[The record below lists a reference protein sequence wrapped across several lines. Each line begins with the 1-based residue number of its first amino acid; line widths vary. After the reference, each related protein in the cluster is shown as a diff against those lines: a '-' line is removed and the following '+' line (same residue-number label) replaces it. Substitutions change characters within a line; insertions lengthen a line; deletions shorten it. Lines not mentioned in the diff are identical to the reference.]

1 MSDLNFP
8 SGPLTNDIYSSGG
21 KTWIWDGNRWKN
33 HSLIYSLGGGT
44 GFASYNKGDLLVAGG
59 TALSILPIGVS
70 NSMYLKVD
78 STSAFGVTWSTPIS
92 NGLQYDIA
100 YFKQAGNALTG
111 TKGFF
116 TYYDGSGL
124 ESVTIKSNYSFAFS
138 VKNTSDNNKFYVDVS
153 NGRTIFTG
161 SSADHEIRVY
171 NANESTYFGLKANST
186 GSRTYIM
193 PPGGPSTGTS
203 VLQSDT
209 SGNMLWVPM
218 VAGGLSNAVT
228 SINSQTGPSV
238 SLQTGNSGSD
248 FAISATTNTITFDLP
263 SASASARGLVTTGS
277 QTIAGAKTFSS
288 SIVGNLSGYASTSTS
303 SQVVVGTED
312 STHYVVFS
320 PNGNTTIGTG
330 LSSSNSA
337 TKLGYNPSTNVLTVG
352 SVNGNL
358 SGTATTSRNS
368 NLAEAIHSADHYV
381 VFSLIPTSTSGIGLS
396 TSNSTSKLSYNPNSN
411 VLIVGSVTGNVTGN
425 LTGTATTAA
434 NTSLAAATDNTAHY
448 VVFSRYGI
456 NNSPSGIGL
465 STSNSNTKLAYNPS
479 SNVLTVGSV
488 SGNVTGDLTGTVL
501 TASQTNITALG
512 TITTGTWNATA
523 ISTTKGG
530 TGLDLSSS
538 SGLIK
543 FNSGTAT
550 VVNYPT
556 ATSIGS
562 SFLSADTSGNVF
574 WVGMTSGA
582 SVAGGT
588 ATSIFVNQTGNPD
601 TFHSL
606 VMNSSVLAGTALSV
620 DSLLSYNTSTET
632 LYTSG
637 LAITL
642 VGTAVSYGYAPSLFA
657 GGIGVSDNIT
667 ALNKIGV
674 GVSANNVTR
683 SEMYASGTD
692 IGFRIYESTNSN
704 PRVLLSRNILGSSQ
718 PALAFMNGSGTIAAS
733 GAVVGVP
740 DAATTA
746 TLALITS
753 NASALQ
759 TRMLVLGGN
768 TNITTNTIV
777 FGLNTSG
784 TAITSFLRG
793 IDATGSNID
802 AGEFV
807 IQSGRSTGTG
817 AVGGIR
823 FSVASP
829 GSTGSGINL
838 GASIARISGTGISI
852 NVQTASTSL
861 ITGSF
866 VTLGGAGIGL
876 SLNLGR
882 GLNFWNSTA
891 SNYIQLGFAGTS
903 NTSYTLPSNTP
914 LTGVGI
920 SVLASTHEG
929 EMRWVGLPVPGG
941 SNLDVQYNNSGV
953 LAGLTGFTKGSAA
966 SDPLVIATS
975 QAATSTPLKLVGA
988 SSQSA
993 NLLTVSSNIADQV
1006 TIDSAGN
1013 LSLRD
1018 KNELR
1023 LYNDADTNY
1032 SGFYFDGTSNSLYK
1046 LPAAY
1051 PGVATSTLICDT
1063 SGNMTW
1069 IRPKRS
1075 YVLSF
1080 GAGFTPTANA
1090 ADSIQLN
1097 IPYAPDGTALDYII
1111 KRIEYRNETT
1121 SGGTGL
1127 SFYIQRHIAG
1137 DVAWSSANTI
1147 TAGSGTSFLVG
1158 SGTYQTSFTTI
1169 NSSSGTHGLVSSGN
1183 YIRLYFTIV
1192 GTAANVSLS
1201 LLMEE
1206 Q

>member
-1 MSDLNFP
+1 MGDSRI
-8 SGPLTNDIYSSGG
+8 NDI
-21 KTWIWDGNRWKN
+21 I
-33 HSLIYSLGGGT
+33 
-44 GFASYNKGDLLVAGG
+44 
-59 TALSILPIGVS
+59 
-70 NSMYLKVD
+70 
-78 STSAFGVTWSTPIS
+78 
-92 NGLQYDIA
+92 
-100 YFKQAGNALTG
+100 
-111 TKGFF
+111 
-116 TYYDGSGL
+116 
-124 ESVTIKSNYSFAFS
+124 
-138 VKNTSDNNKFYVDVS
+138 S

-218 VAGGLSNAVT
+218 VAAGLSNAVT

-238 SLQTGNSGSD
+238 TLQTGNSGSD
-248 FAISATTNTITFDLP
+248 FAISATSNTITFDLP
-263 SASASARGLVTTGS
+263 SASAAARGLVTTGE
-277 QTIAGAKTFSS
+277 QTIAGTKTFSS
-288 SIVGNLSGYASTSTS
+288 SIVANLSGLATTANYSYQSGYGITSGLATTANYSYQSGYGITS
-303 SQVVVGTED
+303 
-312 STHYVVFS
+312 
-320 PNGNTTIGTG
+320 G
-330 LSSSNSA
+330 L
-337 TKLGYNPSTNVLTVG
+337 
-352 SVNGNL
+352 
-358 SGTATTSRNS
+358 ATTSTNS
-368 NLAEAIHSADHYV
+368 YLAAATHSDPHYV
-381 VFSLIPTSTSGIGLS
+381 VFSLNPTSTSGVALS
-396 TSNSTSKLSYNPNSN
+396 TSNSAS
-411 VLIVGSVTGNVTGN
+411 
-425 LTGTATTAA
+425 
-434 NTSLAAATDNTAHY
+434 
-448 VVFSRYGI
+448 
-456 NNSPSGIGL
+456 
-465 STSNSNTKLAYNPS
+465 KLAYNPS

-488 SGNVTGDLTGTVL
+488 SGNVTGNLTGTVL

-512 TITTGTWNATA
+512 TITTGTWNATT

-543 FNSGTAT
+543 FNTGTAS

-556 ATSIGS
+556 AGSIGS
-562 SFLSADTSGNVF
+562 SFLSADSSGNVF

-674 GVSANNVTR
+674 GISANNVTR
-683 SEMYASGTD
+683 SEMYASVTD
-692 IGFRIYESTNSN
+692 IGFRIYESTNAN

-718 PALAFMNGSGTIAAS
+718 PALAFMNASGTIAAS
-733 GAVVGVP
+733 GAGVGVP
-740 DAATTA
+740 DATTTA
-746 TLALITS
+746 TLALFTS
-753 NASALQ
+753 NGSALQ
-759 TRMLVLGGN
+759 TRMLIQGGSSN
-768 TNITTNTIV
+768 KETNTII

-793 IDATGSNID
+793 IDATGSNIA

-829 GSTGSGINL
+829 GASNSDINL

-914 LTGVGI
+914 LTGLGI

-953 LAGLTGFTKGSAA
+953 LAGLTGLSKGSTA
-966 SDPLVIATS
+966 SDPVVTSTS

-988 SSQSA
+988 SSQSV
-993 NLLTVSSNIADQV
+993 NLLTVASNLADQV

-1090 ADSIQLN
+1090 ADTVQLN

-1127 SFYIQRHIAG
+1127 SFYIQRHTTG
-1137 DVAWSSANTI
+1137 DVGWSSANTI

>member
-21 KTWIWDGNRWKN
+21 KTWIWDGIRWKN

-44 GFASYNKGDLLVAGG
+44 GFASYSVGDLLVGGG
-59 TALSILPIGVS
+59 TALSRLSVGAS

-78 STSAFGVTWSTPIS
+78 STSSVGVTWHTPIS
-92 NGLQYDIA
+92 NGVQYDIA
-100 YFKQAGNALTG
+100 YFKQAGNAITG

-116 TYYDGSGL
+116 TYFDGNNL

-138 VKNTSDNNKFYVDVS
+138 VKNLSDNNKFYVDVS

-171 NANESTYFGLKANST
+171 NANESAYFGLKANST
-186 GSRTYIM
+186 GTRTYIL
-193 PPGGPSTGTS
+193 PPGGPATGTS
-203 VLQSDT
+203 VLQSDI

-228 SINSQTGPSV
+228 SINSQTGPAIT
-238 SLQTGNSGSD
+238 LQTGNSGSD
-248 FAISATTNTITFDLP
+248 FVISASTNTITFDLP
-263 SASASARGLVTTGS
+263 SASDTARGLVTTGS
-277 QTIAGAKTFSS
+277 QTIAGTKTFLS
-288 SIVGNLSGYASTSTS
+288 SIVGNLSGLATTANYSYQSGYGITSGFAST
-303 SQVVVGTED
+303 
-312 STHYVVFS
+312 
-320 PNGNTTIGTG
+320 
-330 LSSSNSA
+330 A
-337 TKLGYNPSTNVLTVG
+337 TYI
-352 SVNGNL
+352 
-358 SGTATTSRNS
+358 
-368 NLAEAIHSADHYV
+368 NLAAATHSDAHYV
-381 VFSLIPTSTSGIGLS
+381 VFSLNPTSTSGVALS
-396 TSNSTSKLSYNPNSN
+396 TSNNAS
-411 VLIVGSVTGNVTGN
+411 
-425 LTGTATTAA
+425 
-434 NTSLAAATDNTAHY
+434 
-448 VVFSRYGI
+448 
-456 NNSPSGIGL
+456 
-465 STSNSNTKLAYNPS
+465 KLAYNPS

-488 SGNVTGDLTGTVL
+488 TGNVTGDLTGTVL

-543 FNSGTAT
+543 LNTGTAT

-556 ATSIGS
+556 AASIGS
-562 SFLSADTSGNVF
+562 SFLTADSAGNVF
-574 WVGMTSGA
+574 WFPVTAGSGA
-582 SVAGGT
+582 ASAGL
-588 ATSIFVNQTGNPD
+588 ATSILVNEAGNRNV
-601 TFHSL
+601 FH
-606 VMNSSVLAGTALSV
+606 NVLMTPEVVASGTALSV
-620 DSLLSYNTSTET
+620 DSLISYNTSTET

-642 VGTAVSYGYAPSLFA
+642 VGTAVSYGQAPSLFA

-683 SEMYASGTD
+683 SEMYASGAD
-692 IGFRIYESTNSN
+692 IGFRIYESTNAR
-704 PRVLLSRNILGSSQ
+704 PRVLLARDILGSGQ
-718 PALAFMNGSGTIAAS
+718 PALAFMNASGTIAAS
-733 GAVVGVP
+733 GAAVGVP
-740 DAATTA
+740 DGSTIS
-746 TLALITS
+746 TLALLTS

-759 TRMLVLGGN
+759 TRMLIQGGSSN
-768 TNITTNTIV
+768 LTTNTII

-784 TAITSFLRG
+784 TATTSFLRG
-793 IDATGSNID
+793 IDAAGTNIN

-817 AVGGIR
+817 TVGGIR

-829 GSTGSGINL
+829 GASGAAINL

-852 NVQTASTSL
+852 NVETESTSL

-882 GLNFWNSTA
+882 GLNLWNSTN
-891 SNYIQLGFAGTS
+891 SNYLQLGFAGTS
-903 NTSYTLPSNTP
+903 NTSYTLPSETP
-914 LTGVGI
+914 LAGAGV
-920 SVLASTHEG
+920 SVLASTNEG
-929 EMRWVGLPVPGG
+929 VMRWIGLPVPGG

-953 LAGLTGFTKGSAA
+953 LAGITGFAKGSTA
-966 SDPLVIATS
+966 SDPVVTS
-975 QAATSTPLKLVGA
+975 TAQAATSTPLKLVGA
-988 SSQSA
+988 TSQSA
-993 NLLTVSSNIADQV
+993 NLLTVASNTADQI
-1006 TIDSAGN
+1006 TIDNAGN

-1023 LYNDADTNY
+1023 LYNDADNKY
-1032 SGFYFDGTSNSLYK
+1032 SGFYFDGSADALYK

-1051 PGVATSTLICDT
+1051 PGFATSTLICDST
-1063 SGNMTW
+1063 GVMSW

-1090 ADSIQLN
+1090 ADSVQLN
-1097 IPYAPDGTALDYII
+1097 IPYAPDGTSLDYIV
-1111 KRIEYRNETT
+1111 KRISYRNETT

-1127 SFYIQRHIAG
+1127 SFYLQRHTAG
-1137 DVAWSSANTI
+1137 DVAWATANTI
-1147 TAGSGTSFLVG
+1147 TAGSGASFLVG
-1158 SGTYQTSFTTI
+1158 SGTYQTDFTTI
-1169 NSSSGTHGLVSSGN
+1169 NSSSGTNGLVASGN
-1183 YIRLYFTIV
+1183 YLRLFFTIV

>member
-78 STSAFGVTWSTPIS
+78 STSAFGATWSTPIS

-116 TYYDGSGL
+116 TYFDGNNL

-138 VKNTSDNNKFYVDVS
+138 VKNTSENNKFYVDVS

-171 NANESTYFGLKANST
+171 NANESAYFGLKANST

-218 VAGGLSNAVT
+218 VSAGLSNAVT

-248 FAISATTNTITFDLP
+248 FAISATSNTITFDLP
-263 SASASARGLVTTGS
+263 SASDTARGLVTTGS
-277 QTIAGAKTFSS
+277 QTIAGTKTFSS
-288 SIVGNLSGYASTSTS
+288 SIVGNLSG
-303 SQVVVGTED
+303 
-312 STHYVVFS
+312 
-320 PNGNTTIGTG
+320 
-330 LSSSNSA
+330 LA
-337 TKLGYNPSTNVLTVG
+337 T
-352 SVNGNL
+352 
-358 SGTATTSRNS
+358 TATYSHQAGYAITSGSSALATTATYSHQAGYAITSGSSALATTATYSHQSGYAITSGSSALATTATYSHQAGYGITSGLATTATNI
-368 NLAEAIHSADHYV
+368 NLAAASHSDPHYV
-381 VFSLIPTSTSGIGLS
+381 VFSLNPTSTSGVALS
-396 TSNSTSKLSYNPNSN
+396 TSNSSSKLAYNPNSN
-411 VLIVGSVTGNVTGN
+411 I
-425 LTGTATTAA
+425 
-434 NTSLAAATDNTAHY
+434 
-448 VVFSRYGI
+448 
-456 NNSPSGIGL
+456 
-465 STSNSNTKLAYNPS
+465 
-479 SNVLTVGSV
+479 LTVGSV
-488 SGNVTGDLTGTVL
+488 SGDVTGNLTGTVL

-512 TITTGTWNATA
+512 TITTGTWNATT

-556 ATSIGS
+556 AGSIGS
-562 SFLSADTSGNVF
+562 SFLSADSSGNVF
-574 WVGMTSGA
+574 WVGMTSGE
-582 SVAGGT
+582 SLAGGT

-674 GVSANNVTR
+674 GISANNVTR

-692 IGFRIYESTNSN
+692 IGFRIYESTNAN
-704 PRVLLSRNILGSSQ
+704 PRVLLSRNILGSNQ
-718 PALAFMNGSGTIAAS
+718 PALAFMNASGTIAAS

-740 DAATTA
+740 DASTTS
-746 TLALITS
+746 TLALLTS

-759 TRMLVLGGN
+759 TRMLILGGSS
-768 TNITTNTIV
+768 NITTNTIV

-784 TAITSFLRG
+784 TATTSLIRG
-793 IDATGSNID
+793 IDATGTNID
-802 AGEFV
+802 AGEIA
-807 IQSGRSTGTG
+807 IQAGRSTGTG

-829 GSTGSGINL
+829 GASGSGINL
-838 GASIARISGTGISI
+838 GASIARISGTGISV

-882 GLNFWNSTA
+882 GLNFWNDT
-891 SNYIQLGFAGTS
+891 NYLGFVFAGTS
-903 NTSYTLPSNTP
+903 TTTYTLPSNTP
-914 LTGVGI
+914 LTGTGI
-920 SVLASTHEG
+920 SVLVSTHQG
-929 EMRWVGLPVPGG
+929 VMRWVGLPVPGG
-941 SNLDVQYNNSGV
+941 SNLQIQYNDNGTLNGV
-953 LAGLTGFTKGSAA
+953 PGLSKGSAA
-966 SDPLVIATS
+966 SDPLVTATS

-988 SSQSA
+988 SSQSV
-993 NLLTVSSNIADQV
+993 NLLTVASNSADQV

-1032 SGFYFDGTSNSLYK
+1032 SGFYFDGTADSLYK

-1051 PGVATSTLICDT
+1051 PGFATSTLICDT

-1090 ADSIQLN
+1090 ADTIQLN
-1097 IPYAPDGTALDYII
+1097 IPYAPDGTALDYIV

-1127 SFYIQRHIAG
+1127 SFYIQRHTAG
-1137 DVAWSSANTI
+1137 NVGWSSANTI

>member
-100 YFKQAGNALTG
+100 YFKQAGNAITG

-218 VAGGLSNAVT
+218 VAAGLSNAVT

-238 SLQTGNSGSD
+238 TLQTGNSGSD
-248 FAISATTNTITFDLP
+248 FAISATSNTITFDLP
-263 SASASARGLVTTGS
+263 SASAAARGLVTTGE
-277 QTIAGAKTFSS
+277 QTIAGTKTFSS
-288 SIVGNLSGYASTSTS
+288 SIVANLSGLATTANYSYQSGYGITSGLATTANYSYQSGYGITS
-303 SQVVVGTED
+303 
-312 STHYVVFS
+312 
-320 PNGNTTIGTG
+320 G
-330 LSSSNSA
+330 L
-337 TKLGYNPSTNVLTVG
+337 
-352 SVNGNL
+352 
-358 SGTATTSRNS
+358 ATTSTNS
-368 NLAEAIHSADHYV
+368 YLAAATHSDPHYV
-381 VFSLIPTSTSGIGLS
+381 VFSLNPTSTSGVALS
-396 TSNSTSKLSYNPNSN
+396 TSNSAS
-411 VLIVGSVTGNVTGN
+411 
-425 LTGTATTAA
+425 
-434 NTSLAAATDNTAHY
+434 
-448 VVFSRYGI
+448 
-456 NNSPSGIGL
+456 
-465 STSNSNTKLAYNPS
+465 KLAYNPS

-488 SGNVTGDLTGTVL
+488 SGNVTGNLTGTVL

-512 TITTGTWNATA
+512 TITTGTWNATT

-543 FNSGTAT
+543 FNTGTAS

-556 ATSIGS
+556 AGSIGS
-562 SFLSADTSGNVF
+562 SFLSADSSGNVF

-674 GVSANNVTR
+674 GISANNVTR
-683 SEMYASGTD
+683 SEMYASVTD
-692 IGFRIYESTNSN
+692 IGFRIYESTNAN

-718 PALAFMNGSGTIAAS
+718 PALAFMNASGTIAAS
-733 GAVVGVP
+733 GAGVGVP
-740 DAATTA
+740 DATTTA
-746 TLALITS
+746 TLALFTS
-753 NASALQ
+753 NGSALQ
-759 TRMLVLGGN
+759 TRMLIQGGSSN
-768 TNITTNTIV
+768 KETNTII

-793 IDATGSNID
+793 IDATGSNIA

-829 GSTGSGINL
+829 GASNSDINL

-914 LTGVGI
+914 LTGLGI

-953 LAGLTGFTKGSAA
+953 LAGLTGLSKGSTA
-966 SDPLVIATS
+966 SDPVVTSTS

-988 SSQSA
+988 SSQSV
-993 NLLTVSSNIADQV
+993 NLLTVASNLADQV

-1090 ADSIQLN
+1090 ADTVQLN

-1127 SFYIQRHIAG
+1127 SFYIQRHTTG
-1137 DVAWSSANTI
+1137 DVGWSSANTI

>member
-8 SGPLTNDIYSSGG
+8 SGPLTNDLYSSGG
-21 KTWIWDGNRWKN
+21 KTWIWDGIRWKN
-33 HSLIYSLGGGT
+33 HSLIFSLGGGT
-44 GFASYNKGDLLVAGG
+44 GFASYSVGDLLVGGG
-59 TALSILPIGVS
+59 TALSRLSVGVS

-78 STSAFGVTWSTPIS
+78 STSSVGVTWHTPIS
-92 NGLQYDIA
+92 NGVQYDIA
-100 YFKQAGNALTG
+100 YFKQAGNAITG

-116 TYYDGSGL
+116 TYFDGNNL

-138 VKNTSDNNKFYVDVS
+138 VKNLSDNNKFYVDVS

-171 NANESTYFGLKANST
+171 NANESAYFGLKANST
-186 GSRTYIM
+186 GTRTYIL
-193 PPGGPSTGTS
+193 PPGGPATGTS
-203 VLQSDT
+203 VLQSDD

-228 SINSQTGPSV
+228 SINSQTGPAIT
-238 SLQTGNSGSD
+238 LQTGNTGSD
-248 FAISATTNTITFDLP
+248 FVISASTNTITFDLP
-263 SASASARGLVTTGS
+263 SASDTARGLVTTGS
-277 QTIAGAKTFSS
+277 QTIAGTKTFSS
-288 SIVGNLSGYASTSTS
+288 SIVGNLSG
-303 SQVVVGTED
+303 
-312 STHYVVFS
+312 
-320 PNGNTTIGTG
+320 
-330 LSSSNSA
+330 LA
-337 TKLGYNPSTNVLTVG
+337 T
-352 SVNGNL
+352 
-358 SGTATTSRNS
+358 TATYSHQAGYAITSGS
-368 NLAEAIHSADHYV
+368 SALATTATYSHQSGYAITSGSSALATTATYSYQSGYGITSGFATTATYINLAAATHSDAHYV
-381 VFSLIPTSTSGIGLS
+381 VFSLNPTSTSGVALS
-396 TSNSTSKLSYNPNSN
+396 TSNNASKL
-411 VLIVGSVTGNVTGN
+411 V
-425 LTGTATTAA
+425 
-434 NTSLAAATDNTAHY
+434 
-448 VVFSRYGI
+448 
-456 NNSPSGIGL
+456 
-465 STSNSNTKLAYNPS
+465 YNPS

-488 SGNVTGDLTGTVL
+488 TGNVTGDLTGTVL
-501 TASQTNITALG
+501 TASQTNITSLG

-543 FNSGTAT
+543 FNTGTAT

-556 ATSIGS
+556 AASIGS
-562 SFLSADTSGNVF
+562 SFLTADSSGNVF
-574 WVGMTSGA
+574 WFPVTAGSGA
-582 SVAGGT
+582 ASAGL
-588 ATSIFVNQTGNPD
+588 ATSILVNEAGNRNV
-601 TFHSL
+601 FH
-606 VMNSSVLAGTALSV
+606 NVLMTPEVVASGTALSV
-620 DSLLSYNTSTET
+620 DSLISYNTSTET

-642 VGTAVSYGYAPSLFA
+642 VGTAVSYGQAPSLFA

-683 SEMYASGTD
+683 SEMYASGAD
-692 IGFRIYESTNSN
+692 IGFRIYESTNAN
-704 PRVLLSRNILGSSQ
+704 PRVLLSRNAIGSGQ
-718 PALAFMNGSGTIAAS
+718 PGLAFANTSSSVSSS
-733 GAVVGVP
+733 GAVVGVQ
-740 DAATTA
+740 DGSTTSS
-746 TLALITS
+746 LAIWTS
-753 NASALQ
+753 NGSALQ
-759 TRMLVLGGN
+759 TRILIPGTSSNL
-768 TNITTNTIV
+768 TTNTVI
-777 FGLNTSG
+777 FGVNTSG
-784 TAITSFLRG
+784 TAITSLLRG
-793 IDATGSNID
+793 IDATGTNID
-802 AGEFV
+802 AGELA
-807 IQSGRSTGTG
+807 IQAGRSTGTG

-829 GSTGSGINL
+829 GSSGSGVNL

-852 NVQTASTSL
+852 NVLTASTSI

-882 GLNFWNSTA
+882 GLNLWNST
-891 SNYIQLGFAGTS
+891 STNYIQLGFAGTS

-929 EMRWVGLPVPGG
+929 EMRWIGLPVPGG
-941 SNLDVQYNNSGV
+941 SSLDVQYNNSGV
-953 LAGLTGFTKGSAA
+953 LAGITGFAKGSTA
-966 SDPLVIATS
+966 SDPVVTS
-975 QAATSTPLKLVGA
+975 TAQAATSTPLKLVGA
-988 SSQSA
+988 TSQSA
-993 NLLTVSSNIADQV
+993 NLLTVASNTADQI

-1023 LYNDADTNY
+1023 LYNDADNKY
-1032 SGFYFDGTSNSLYK
+1032 SGFYFDGSADALYK

-1051 PGVATSTLICDT
+1051 PGLATSTLVCDST
-1063 SGNMTW
+1063 GIMSW

-1090 ADSIQLN
+1090 ADSVQLN
-1097 IPYAPDGTALDYII
+1097 IPYAPDGTSLDYIV
-1111 KRIEYRNETT
+1111 KRISYRNETT

-1127 SFYIQRHIAG
+1127 SFYLQRHTAG
-1137 DVAWSSANTI
+1137 DVAWATANTI

-1158 SGTYQTSFTTI
+1158 SGTYQTDFTTI
-1169 NSSSGTHGLVSSGN
+1169 NSSSGTNGLVASGN
-1183 YIRLYFTIV
+1183 YLRLFFTIV

>member
-59 TALSILPIGVS
+59 TALSILPIGAS

-78 STSAFGVTWSTPIS
+78 STSAFGATWSTPIS
-92 NGLQYDIA
+92 NGLQYDVA

-124 ESVTIKSNYSFAFS
+124 ESVTVKSNYSFAFS

-171 NANESTYFGLKANST
+171 NANESAYFGLKANST
-186 GSRTYIM
+186 GSQTYIM

-218 VAGGLSNAVT
+218 V
-228 SINSQTGPSV
+228 
-238 SLQTGNSGSD
+238 
-248 FAISATTNTITFDLP
+248 
-263 SASASARGLVTTGS
+263 
-277 QTIAGAKTFSS
+277 
-288 SIVGNLSGYASTSTS
+288 
-303 SQVVVGTED
+303 
-312 STHYVVFS
+312 
-320 PNGNTTIGTG
+320 
-330 LSSSNSA
+330 
-337 TKLGYNPSTNVLTVG
+337 
-352 SVNGNL
+352 
-358 SGTATTSRNS
+358 
-368 NLAEAIHSADHYV
+368 
-381 VFSLIPTSTSGIGLS
+381 
-396 TSNSTSKLSYNPNSN
+396 
-411 VLIVGSVTGNVTGN
+411 
-425 LTGTATTAA
+425 
-434 NTSLAAATDNTAHY
+434 
-448 VVFSRYGI
+448 
-456 NNSPSGIGL
+456 
-465 STSNSNTKLAYNPS
+465 
-479 SNVLTVGSV
+479 
-488 SGNVTGDLTGTVL
+488 
-501 TASQTNITALG
+501 
-512 TITTGTWNATA
+512 
-523 ISTTKGG
+523 
-530 TGLDLSSS
+530 
-538 SGLIK
+538 
-543 FNSGTAT
+543 
-550 VVNYPT
+550 
-556 ATSIGS
+556 
-562 SFLSADTSGNVF
+562 
-574 WVGMTSGA
+574 SGA

-674 GVSANNVTR
+674 GISANNVTR

-692 IGFRIYESTNSN
+692 IGFRIYESTNAN
-704 PRVLLSRNILGSSQ
+704 PRVLLSRNILGSGQ
-718 PALAFMNGSGTIAAS
+718 PALAFMNASGTIAAS

-740 DAATTA
+740 DGSTVS
-746 TLALITS
+746 TLAVLTS

-759 TRMLVLGGN
+759 TRMLIQGGSSN
-768 TNITTNTIV
+768 LTTNTVI
-777 FGLNTSG
+777 FGSNLSG
-784 TAITSFLRG
+784 TAITSLIRG
-793 IDATGSNID
+793 IDATGTNID
-802 AGEFV
+802 AGEIA
-807 IQSGRSTGTG
+807 IQAGRSTGTG

-829 GSTGSGINL
+829 GASGSAINL

-882 GLNFWNSTA
+882 GLNFWNNTD
-891 SNYIQLGFAGTS
+891 YLGFVFAGTS
-903 NTSYTLPSNTP
+903 TTTYTLPSNTP
-914 LTGVGI
+914 LTGTGI
-920 SVLASTHEG
+920 SVLVSTHQG
-929 EMRWVGLPVPGG
+929 VMRWVGLPVPGG
-941 SNLDVQYNNSGV
+941 SNLQIQYNDNGTLNGV
-953 LAGLTGFTKGSAA
+953 PGLSKGSTA
-966 SDPLVIATS
+966 SDPVVTS
-975 QAATSTPLKLVGA
+975 TAQAATSTPLKLVGA
-988 SSQSA
+988 TSQSA
-993 NLLTVSSNIADQV
+993 NLLTVASNSADQV
-1006 TIDSAGN
+1006 TIDSNGN

-1023 LYNDADTNY
+1023 LYNDADSNY
-1032 SGFYFDGTSNSLYK
+1032 SGFYFDGTTDSLYK

-1090 ADSIQLN
+1090 ADTVQLN
-1097 IPYAPDGTALDYII
+1097 IPYAPDGTALNYIV

-1127 SFYIQRHIAG
+1127 SFYIQRHTAG
-1137 DVAWSSANTI
+1137 NVAWSIANTI
-1147 TAGSGTSFLVG
+1147 TAGSGASFLVG

-1169 NSSSGTHGLVSSGN
+1169 NSSSGTDGLVSSGN

>member
-116 TYYDGSGL
+116 TYFDGNNL

-171 NANESTYFGLKANST
+171 NANESAYFGLKANST
-186 GSRTYIM
+186 GSQTYIM

-209 SGNMLWVPM
+209 SGNMSWVPM
-218 VAGGLSNAVT
+218 VSAGLSNAVT

-238 SLQTGNSGSD
+238 TLQTGNSGSD
-248 FAISATTNTITFDLP
+248 FAISATSNTITFDLP
-263 SASASARGLVTTGS
+263 SASAAARGLVTTGE
-277 QTIAGAKTFSS
+277 QTIAGTKTFSS

-396 TSNSTSKLSYNPNSN
+396 TSNSTSKL
-411 VLIVGSVTGNVTGN
+411 
-425 LTGTATTAA
+425 
-434 NTSLAAATDNTAHY
+434 
-448 VVFSRYGI
+448 
-456 NNSPSGIGL
+456 
-465 STSNSNTKLAYNPS
+465 AYNPS

-488 SGNVTGDLTGTVL
+488 SGNVTGNLTGTVL

-512 TITTGTWNATA
+512 TITTGTWNATT

-543 FNSGTAT
+543 FNTGTAT
-550 VVNYPT
+550 VVNYPE
-556 ATSIGS
+556 AASIGS
-562 SFLSADTSGNVF
+562 SFLSADSSGNVF

-588 ATSIFVNQTGNPD
+588 ATSILVNQTGNPN

-620 DSLLSYNTSTET
+620 DSLISYNTSTET

-674 GVSANNVTR
+674 GISANNVTR

-692 IGFRIYESTNSN
+692 IGFRIYESTNAN

-718 PALAFMNGSGTIAAS
+718 PALAFMNASGTIAAS
-733 GAVVGVP
+733 GAAVGVP
-740 DAATTA
+740 DGSTTS
-746 TLALITS
+746 TLALLTS

-759 TRMLVLGGN
+759 TRMLIQGGSS
-768 TNITTNTIV
+768 NITTNTII

-784 TAITSFLRG
+784 TATTSFLRG
-793 IDATGSNID
+793 IDATGSNIA
-802 AGEFV
+802 AGEFA
-807 IQSGRSTGTG
+807 IQAGRSTGTG

-829 GSTGSGINL
+829 GASGSDINL

-882 GLNFWNSTA
+882 GLNLWNSA
-891 SNYIQLGFAGTS
+891 ANNYVQLGFAGTS
-903 NTSYTLPSNTP
+903 STSYTLPSETP
-914 LTGVGI
+914 LAGAGV
-920 SVLASTHEG
+920 SVLASTNEG

-941 SNLDVQYNNSGV
+941 SNLQIQYNDNGTFNGVSG
-953 LAGLTGFTKGSAA
+953 LSKGSTA
-966 SDPLVIATS
+966 SDPVVTSTS

-988 SSQSA
+988 SSQSV
-993 NLLTVSSNIADQV
+993 NLLTVSSNTADQV

-1032 SGFYFDGTSNSLYK
+1032 SGFYFDGISNSLYK
-1046 LPAAY
+1046 LPEAY
-1051 PGVATSTLICDT
+1051 PGFATSTLICDT

-1080 GAGFTPTANA
+1080 GAGFTPSANA

-1097 IPYAPDGTALDYII
+1097 IPYAPDGTALNYII
-1111 KRIEYRNETT
+1111 KRIDYRNETT

-1127 SFYIQRHIAG
+1127 SFYIQRHTAG
-1137 DVAWSSANTI
+1137 NVAWSSANTV

-1169 NSSSGTHGLVSSGN
+1169 NSSSGTNGLVSSGD

-1192 GTAANVSLS
+1192 GSAANVSLS

>member
-78 STSAFGVTWSTPIS
+78 STSAFGATWSTPIS

-116 TYYDGSGL
+116 TYFDGNNL

-138 VKNTSDNNKFYVDVS
+138 VKNTSNNDKFYVDVS

-171 NANESTYFGLKANST
+171 NANESAYFGLKANST
-186 GSRTYIM
+186 GSQTYIM

-209 SGNMLWVPM
+209 SGNMLWV
-218 VAGGLSNAVT
+218 
-228 SINSQTGPSV
+228 
-238 SLQTGNSGSD
+238 
-248 FAISATTNTITFDLP
+248 
-263 SASASARGLVTTGS
+263 
-277 QTIAGAKTFSS
+277 
-288 SIVGNLSGYASTSTS
+288 
-303 SQVVVGTED
+303 
-312 STHYVVFS
+312 
-320 PNGNTTIGTG
+320 
-330 LSSSNSA
+330 
-337 TKLGYNPSTNVLTVG
+337 
-352 SVNGNL
+352 
-358 SGTATTSRNS
+358 
-368 NLAEAIHSADHYV
+368 
-381 VFSLIPTSTSGIGLS
+381 
-396 TSNSTSKLSYNPNSN
+396 
-411 VLIVGSVTGNVTGN
+411 
-425 LTGTATTAA
+425 
-434 NTSLAAATDNTAHY
+434 
-448 VVFSRYGI
+448 
-456 NNSPSGIGL
+456 
-465 STSNSNTKLAYNPS
+465 
-479 SNVLTVGSV
+479 
-488 SGNVTGDLTGTVL
+488 
-501 TASQTNITALG
+501 
-512 TITTGTWNATA
+512 
-523 ISTTKGG
+523 
-530 TGLDLSSS
+530 
-538 SGLIK
+538 
-543 FNSGTAT
+543 
-550 VVNYPT
+550 
-556 ATSIGS
+556 
-562 SFLSADTSGNVF
+562 
-574 WVGMTSGA
+574 GMTSGA

-588 ATSIFVNQTGNPD
+588 ATSISVNQTGNPD

-620 DSLLSYNTSTET
+620 NSLLSYKTSTET

-674 GVSANNVTR
+674 GISANNVTR

-692 IGFRIYESTNSN
+692 IGFRIYESTNAN
-704 PRVLLSRNILGSSQ
+704 PRVLLSRNTLGSNQ
-718 PALAFMNGSGTIAAS
+718 PALAFMNASGTIPAS

-740 DAATTA
+740 DAATTS
-746 TLALITS
+746 TLAILTS
-753 NASALQ
+753 NATALQ
-759 TRMLVLGGN
+759 TRMLILGGSS
-768 TNITTNTIV
+768 NITTNTIV

-784 TAITSFLRG
+784 TATTSLIRG
-793 IDATGSNID
+793 IDATGTNID
-802 AGEFV
+802 AGEIA
-807 IQSGRSTGTG
+807 IQAGRSTGTG
-817 AVGGIR
+817 TVGGIR

-829 GSTGSGINL
+829 GSSGAAINL

-882 GLNFWNSTA
+882 GLNFWNDT
-891 SNYIQLGFAGTS
+891 NYLGFVFAGTS
-903 NTSYTLPSNTP
+903 TTTYTFPSNTP
-914 LTGVGI
+914 LTGTGI
-920 SVLASTHEG
+920 SVLVSTHQG
-929 EMRWVGLPVPGG
+929 VMRWVGLPVPGG
-941 SNLDVQYNNSGV
+941 LDLQIQYNDNGTLNGV
-953 LAGLTGFTKGSAA
+953 PGLSKGSTA
-966 SDPLVIATS
+966 SDPVVTSTS

-993 NLLTVSSNIADQV
+993 NLLTVSSNTADQV

-1023 LYNDADTNY
+1023 LYNDADINY

-1051 PGVATSTLICDT
+1051 PGFATSTLICDT

-1090 ADSIQLN
+1090 ADTIQLN
-1097 IPYAPDGTALDYII
+1097 IPYAPDGTALDYIV
-1111 KRIEYRNETT
+1111 KRIEYRNETN

-1127 SFYIQRHIAG
+1127 SFYIQRHTAG

>member
-21 KTWIWDGNRWKN
+21 KTWIWDGIRWKN

-44 GFASYNKGDLLVAGG
+44 GFASYSVGDLLVGGG
-59 TALSILPIGVS
+59 TALSRLSVGVS

-78 STSAFGVTWSTPIS
+78 STSSVGITWHTPIS

-116 TYYDGSGL
+116 TYFDGNNL

-171 NANESTYFGLKANST
+171 NANESAYFGLKANST
-186 GSRTYIM
+186 GTRTYIL
-193 PPGGPSTGTS
+193 PPGGPATGTS
-203 VLQSDT
+203 VLQSDD

-228 SINSQTGPSV
+228 SINSQTGPAIT
-238 SLQTGNSGSD
+238 LQTGNAGSD
-248 FAISATTNTITFDLP
+248 FVISASTNTITFDLP
-263 SASASARGLVTTGS
+263 SASDTARGLVSTGS
-277 QTIAGAKTFSS
+277 QTIAGTKTFSS
-288 SIVGNLSGYASTSTS
+288 SIVGNLSGYASTSTN
-303 SQVVVGTED
+303 SQVREGNED
-312 STHYVVFS
+312 SSHYVVFS
-320 PNGNTTIGTG
+320 PYGNSTSGVG
-330 LSSSNSA
+330 LSTSNSA
-337 TKLGYNPSTNVLTVG
+337 TKLAYNPSTNVLTVG
-352 SVNGNL
+352 SVIGNL
-358 SGTATTSRNS
+358 TGTATTSRNS
-368 NLAEAIHSADHYV
+368 NLAEATHNANHFV
-381 VFSLIPTSTSGIGLS
+381 VFSLYPTSTAGIALS
-396 TSNSTSKLSYNPNSN
+396 TSNSTS
-411 VLIVGSVTGNVTGN
+411 
-425 LTGTATTAA
+425 
-434 NTSLAAATDNTAHY
+434 
-448 VVFSRYGI
+448 
-456 NNSPSGIGL
+456 
-465 STSNSNTKLAYNPS
+465 KLAYNPS
-479 SNVLTVGSV
+479 SNVLTVGSL

-512 TITTGTWNATA
+512 TITTGTWNASI
-523 ISTTKGG
+523 ISTAKGG

-556 ATSIGS
+556 AASIGS
-562 SFLSADTSGNVF
+562 SFLTADSSGNVF
-574 WVGMTSGA
+574 WFPVTAGSGA
-582 SVAGGT
+582 ASAGL
-588 ATSIFVNQTGNPD
+588 ATSILVNEAGNRNV
-601 TFHSL
+601 FH
-606 VMNSSVLAGTALSV
+606 NVLMTPEVVASGTALSV
-620 DSLLSYNTSTET
+620 DSLISYNTSTET

-637 LAITL
+637 LAVTL
-642 VGTAVSYGYAPSLFA
+642 VGTAVSYGQAPSLFA

-674 GVSANNVTR
+674 GISANNVTR

-692 IGFRIYESTNSN
+692 MGFRIYESTNAS
-704 PRVLLSRNILGSSQ
+704 PRVILSRNAIGSNQ
-718 PALAFMNGSGTIAAS
+718 PALIFTNTSSTPAS
-733 GAVVGVP
+733 TGGGVGVQ
-740 DAATTA
+740 DASSTSS
-746 TLALITS
+746 LAVWTS
-753 NASALQ
+753 NGSALQ
-759 TRMLVLGGN
+759 TRILVLGGSSN
-768 TNITTNTIV
+768 LTTNTVV
-777 FGLNTSG
+777 FGGNTSG
-784 TAITSFLRG
+784 TATTSLIRG

-802 AGEFV
+802 AGEIA
-807 IQSGRSTGTG
+807 IQAGRSTGTG

-829 GSTGSGINL
+829 GSSGSGINL
-838 GASIARISGTGISI
+838 GASIARITGTGISI

-882 GLNFWNSTA
+882 GLNLWNSTN
-891 SNYIQLGFAGTS
+891 SNYLQLGFAGTS
-903 NTSYTLPSNTP
+903 NTSYTLPSETP
-914 LTGVGI
+914 LAGAGV
-920 SVLASTHEG
+920 SVLASTNEG
-929 EMRWVGLPVPGG
+929 VMRWVALLAPGG
-941 SNLDVQYNNSGV
+941 SNLQIQYNDNGTLNGV
-953 LAGLTGFTKGSAA
+953 PGLSKGSTA
-966 SDPLVIATS
+966 SEPVVTS
-975 QAATSTPLKLVGA
+975 TAQAATSTPLKLVGA
-988 SSQSA
+988 TSQSA
-993 NLLTVSSNIADQV
+993 NLLTVASNTADQI
-1006 TIDSAGN
+1006 TIDSTGN

-1023 LYNDADTNY
+1023 LYNDADNKY
-1032 SGFYFDGTSNSLYK
+1032 SGFYFDGSADALYK

-1051 PGVATSTLICDT
+1051 PGLATSTLVCDST
-1063 SGNMTW
+1063 GIMSW

-1090 ADSIQLN
+1090 ADSVQLN
-1097 IPYAPDGTALDYII
+1097 IPYAPDGTSIDYIV
-1111 KRIEYRNETT
+1111 KRISYRNETT

-1127 SFYIQRHIAG
+1127 SFYLQRHTAG
-1137 DVAWSSANTI
+1137 DVAWATANTI

-1158 SGTYQTSFTTI
+1158 SGTYQTDFTTI
-1169 NSSSGTHGLVSSGN
+1169 NSSSGTNGLVASGN
-1183 YIRLYFTIV
+1183 YLRLFFTIV

>member
-161 SSADHEIRVY
+161 SNADHEIRVY
-171 NANESTYFGLKANST
+171 NANESAYFGLKANST
-186 GSRTYIM
+186 GSQTYIM

-218 VAGGLSNAVT
+218 VSAGLSNAVT

-248 FAISATTNTITFDLP
+248 FAISATSNTITFDLP
-263 SASASARGLVTTGS
+263 SASAAARGLVTTGE
-277 QTIAGAKTFSS
+277 QTIAGTKTFSS

-303 SQVVVGTED
+303 SQVVVATED

-425 LTGTATTAA
+425 LTGT
-434 NTSLAAATDNTAHY
+434 
-448 VVFSRYGI
+448 
-456 NNSPSGIGL
+456 
-465 STSNSNTKLAYNPS
+465 
-479 SNVLTVGSV
+479 
-488 SGNVTGDLTGTVL
+488 VL

-512 TITTGTWNATA
+512 TITTGTWNATT

-543 FNSGTAT
+543 FNTGTAS

-556 ATSIGS
+556 AGSIGS
-562 SFLSADTSGNVF
+562 SFLSADSSGNVF
-574 WVGMTSGA
+574 WVGMTSGE

-674 GVSANNVTR
+674 GISANNVTR

-692 IGFRIYESTNSN
+692 IGFRIYESTNAN
-704 PRVLLSRNILGSSQ
+704 PRVLLSRNILGSPQ
-718 PALAFMNGSGTIAAS
+718 PVLAFMNASGTIDAS
-733 GAVVGVP
+733 GAAVGVP
-740 DAATTA
+740 DGSTTS
-746 TLALITS
+746 TLALLTS

-759 TRMLVLGGN
+759 TRMLIQGGSS
-768 TNITTNTIV
+768 NITTNTII

-784 TAITSFLRG
+784 TATTSFLRG
-793 IDATGSNID
+793 IDAVGSNIA
-802 AGEFV
+802 AGEFA
-807 IQSGRSTGTG
+807 IQAGRSTGTG

-829 GSTGSGINL
+829 GASGSGINL

-882 GLNFWNSTA
+882 GLNLWNSTA

-914 LTGVGI
+914 LTGTGI
-920 SVLASTHEG
+920 SVLVSTHQG
-929 EMRWVGLPVPGG
+929 VMRWVGLPVPGG
-941 SNLDVQYNNSGV
+941 SDLQIQYNDNGTLNGV
-953 LAGLTGFTKGSAA
+953 PGLSKGSAA
-966 SDPLVIATS
+966 SDPLVTATS
-975 QAATSTPLKLVGA
+975 QAATSTPLKLIGA
-988 SSQSA
+988 SSQSV
-993 NLLTVSSNIADQV
+993 NLLTVSSNAADQV
-1006 TIDSAGN
+1006 TIDSTGN

-1032 SGFYFDGTSNSLYK
+1032 SGFYFDGTADSLYK

-1051 PGVATSTLICDT
+1051 PGFATSTLICDT
-1063 SGNMTW
+1063 SGHMTW

-1090 ADSIQLN
+1090 ADTIQLN
-1097 IPYAPDGTALDYII
+1097 IPYAPDGTALDYIV

-1127 SFYIQRHIAG
+1127 SFYIQRHTAG
-1137 DVAWSSANTI
+1137 NVGWSSANTI

>member
-70 NSMYLKVD
+70 NSMYLRVD
-78 STSAFGVTWSTPIS
+78 NTSAFGVTWSTPIS

-116 TYYDGSGL
+116 TYYDGNNL

-171 NANESTYFGLKANST
+171 NANESAYFGLKANST

-218 VAGGLSNAVT
+218 VSAGLSNAVT

-248 FAISATTNTITFDLP
+248 FAISATSNTITFDLP
-263 SASASARGLVTTGS
+263 SASDTARGLVTTGS
-277 QTIAGAKTFSS
+277 QTIAGTKTFSS
-288 SIVGNLSGYASTSTS
+288 SIVGNLSG
-303 SQVVVGTED
+303 
-312 STHYVVFS
+312 
-320 PNGNTTIGTG
+320 
-330 LSSSNSA
+330 LA
-337 TKLGYNPSTNVLTVG
+337 T
-352 SVNGNL
+352 
-358 SGTATTSRNS
+358 TATYSHQAGYAITSGSSALATTATYSHQAGYAITSGSSALATTATYSHQAGYGITSGLATTATNI
-368 NLAEAIHSADHYV
+368 NLAAASHSDPHYV
-381 VFSLIPTSTSGIGLS
+381 VFSLNPTSTSGVALS
-396 TSNSTSKLSYNPNSN
+396 TSNSSSKLAYNPNSN
-411 VLIVGSVTGNVTGN
+411 I
-425 LTGTATTAA
+425 
-434 NTSLAAATDNTAHY
+434 
-448 VVFSRYGI
+448 
-456 NNSPSGIGL
+456 
-465 STSNSNTKLAYNPS
+465 
-479 SNVLTVGSV
+479 LTVGSV
-488 SGNVTGDLTGTVL
+488 SGDVTGNLTGTVL

-512 TITTGTWNATA
+512 TITTGTWNATT

-543 FNSGTAT
+543 FNTGTAT

-562 SFLSADTSGNVF
+562 SFLSADSSGNVF
-574 WVGMTSGA
+574 WVGMTSGV
-582 SVAGGT
+582 SVAAGT

-674 GVSANNVTR
+674 GISANNVTR
-683 SEMYASGTD
+683 SEMYASGAD
-692 IGFRIYESTNSN
+692 IGFRIYESTNAN

-718 PALAFMNGSGTIAAS
+718 PALAFMNASGTIAAS
-733 GAVVGVP
+733 GAAVGVP
-740 DAATTA
+740 DGSTTS
-746 TLALITS
+746 TLALLTS

-759 TRMLVLGGN
+759 TRMLIQGGSS
-768 TNITTNTIV
+768 NITTNTII

-784 TAITSFLRG
+784 TATTSFLRG
-793 IDATGSNID
+793 IDATGTNID
-802 AGEFV
+802 AGEIA
-807 IQSGRSTGTG
+807 IQAGRSTGTG

-829 GSTGSGINL
+829 GGSGSGINL
-838 GASIARISGTGISI
+838 GASIARISGTGISV

-882 GLNFWNSTA
+882 GLNFWNDT
-891 SNYIQLGFAGTS
+891 NYLGFVFAGTS
-903 NTSYTLPSNTP
+903 TTTYTLPSNTP
-914 LTGVGI
+914 LTGTGI
-920 SVLASTHEG
+920 SVLVSTHQG
-929 EMRWVGLPVPGG
+929 AMRWVGLPVPGG
-941 SNLDVQYNNSGV
+941 SNLQIQYNDSGTLNGV
-953 LAGLTGFTKGSAA
+953 PGLSKGSTA
-966 SDPLVIATS
+966 SDPVVTSTS

-988 SSQSA
+988 SSQSV
-993 NLLTVSSNIADQV
+993 NLLTVASNAADQV

-1032 SGFYFDGTSNSLYK
+1032 SGFYFDGTADSLYK

-1051 PGVATSTLICDT
+1051 PGFATSTLICDT

-1090 ADSIQLN
+1090 ADTIQLN
-1097 IPYAPDGTALDYII
+1097 IPYAPDGTALDYIV

-1127 SFYIQRHIAG
+1127 SFYIQRHTADNVG
-1137 DVAWSSANTI
+1137 WSSANTI